1 MSIKNI
7 LHRLNSRDIRLIPNF
22 SKKAK
27 FAFILIAFI
36 FLGFITHQIIAADM
50 SEAVD
55 KYKTKQEALHEGNN
69 QEAWMNESIGS
80 NAMSINN
87 MLVGDIDFNEDG
99 TLKTGWVPKGAIGLA
114 NQGIAYLYNP
124 PFSGVQY
131 IAQVVNNFLGKP
143 AYAATGYEGLQ
154 SLIPLWRGF
163 RNVTYILFSIIFIG
177 IGIAIMLRI
186 KISQNAVITIQS
198 AIPKLITSLILVT
211 FSYAIVGLLI
221 DLSYVIEAL
230 ALSIISSAS
239 GSSLNISETI
249 SNPNIF
255 GRAFSLISTGA
266 ITTAASTSLLG
277 IVGTIMGALISNAVG
292 WAILAITGIL
302 LIIIILVVLIVL
314 LVTIFKFF
322 FGLMKCYINILLRI
336 VLGPLEIALGAIP
349 NMKMGFNTWILNIV
363 ANLAVFPITLIFIV
377 LIKVIMEAINKGNNI
392 WTPSGL
398 GFLSGGGLLSLAI
411 GIGGLALISKLPK
424 LIPELIFQ
432 IKPSGWGKAIGE
444 SFAPI
449 NRIASGGV
457 KYGISSAG
465 KSIGKLGYEADG
477 ETERAGRRARVQR
490 GLGRITDY
498 FTGKH

>member
-27 FAFILIAFI
+27 FVFILITFI
-36 FLGFITHQIIAADM
+36 FLGFVAHQIIAADM

-277 IVGTIMGALISNAVG
+277 IVGTIIGALISNAVG
-292 WAILAITGIL
+292 WAVLVITGIL

-322 FGLMKCYINILLRI
+322 FGLFKCYLNILLRTI
-336 VLGPLEIALGAIP
+336 LGPLEIALGAIP

-398 GFLSGGGLLSLAI
+398 EFLSGGGLLSLAI

-444 SFAPI
+444 SFSPAEKLAQGSARYGVNQLGGKMMNTNAAPEI
-449 NRIASGGV
+449 GPDTRSKWQKA
-457 KYGISSAG
+457 KYAAG
-465 KSIGKLGYEADG
+465 KALDWK
-477 ETERAGRRARVQR
+477 T
-490 GLGRITDY
+490 
-498 FTGKH
+498 KK